1 MESKEEAKEEGK
13 SEVQNI
19 EMNDLIDKLIPI
31 EYQAILTDY
40 YINTLFRPDIEFT
53 KGLTKQDYDIILSSL
68 DAEDQE
74 IFHSLNICNCK
85 YDPNTPASKKIIH
98 YEQLEKIMT
107 NFLKFKNEREA
118 KYKENPSHEDFA
130 AIYMH
135 AYPMLRQNLQFD
147 INSITFKEVKK
158 NNETNKYEVIDHK
171 IEKLKPE
178 DKDLIYFV
186 SFKLNGKKHKW
197 GKIEQLLEQFEQNN
211 LKEFWNIFKMAYF
224 IFCIDEE
231 KNILTEYEQ
240 FPDFLKKA
248 IDNNAHAKFIFFVD
262 PPGEAPEQTMNIFK
276 TSEFEKDYYFT
287 MNKENIVY
295 KADSMLCSGDIVE
308 NTIQRNKD
316 KKEYSKEEKIKAL
329 YDFYNFVHDI
339 KNYKYNF
346 FFAYHLEVCFKYDK
360 EDNLYISYVN
370 FSHLICELRT
380 KEYEIMKRCAD
391 IFKPDM
397 VDINLIRAIDIPIDF
412 NQNNCKVCKK
422 QILDNEDMYY
432 CYKCKE
438 KYCTNCVMK
447 NFNENQ
453 GLKKFIDPEHNLLY
467 FKTRDLE
474 QFKNIE
480 EFKLGKDSFANCKD
494 EKLLGNHSMV
504 CNGCGELKNYVKP
517 RYLCLSCRPGIKQD
531 DGFADYCLDCVEHM
545 NKNDEKGKKIQEA
558 EFDLFNQETRFF
570 YEDKTKVRHEHN
582 KHIYLMIALEYKEQG
597 KNPYYDF

>member
-40 YINTLFRPDIEFT
+40 YINTLFKPDIEFT

-118 KYKENPSHEDFA
+118 KYKENPSHDEFA

-186 SFKLNGKKHKW
+186 SFKLNGKNHKW

-211 LKEFWNIFKMAYF
+211 LKEFWNIFKQAYF

-231 KNILTEYEQ
+231 KNIL
-240 FPDFLKKA
+240 KKS
-248 IDNNAHAKFIFFVD
+248 N
-262 PPGEAPEQTMNIFK
+262 
-276 TSEFEKDYYFT
+276 
-287 MNKENIVY
+287 
-295 KADSMLCSGDIVE
+295 
-308 NTIQRNKD
+308 
-316 KKEYSKEEKIKAL
+316 
-329 YDFYNFVHDI
+329 
-339 KNYKYNF
+339 
-346 FFAYHLEVCFKYDK
+346 
-360 EDNLYISYVN
+360 
-370 FSHLICELRT
+370 
-380 KEYEIMKRCAD
+380 
-391 IFKPDM
+391 
-397 VDINLIRAIDIPIDF
+397 
-412 NQNNCKVCKK
+412 
-422 QILDNEDMYY
+422 
-432 CYKCKE
+432 
-438 KYCTNCVMK
+438 
-447 NFNENQ
+447 
-453 GLKKFIDPEHNLLY
+453 
-467 FKTRDLE
+467 
-474 QFKNIE
+474 
-480 EFKLGKDSFANCKD
+480 
-494 EKLLGNHSMV
+494 
-504 CNGCGELKNYVKP
+504 
-517 RYLCLSCRPGIKQD
+517 
-531 DGFADYCLDCVEHM
+531 
-545 NKNDEKGKKIQEA
+545 
-558 EFDLFNQETRFF
+558 
-570 YEDKTKVRHEHN
+570 
-582 KHIYLMIALEYKEQG
+582 
-597 KNPYYDF
+597 